1 MTQLNGADK
10 GADKGADRLEI
21 KAYTLKAYNKSIKE
35 I

>member
-10 GADKGADRLEI
+10 GTDRLEI